1 MGKRQINATLY
12 LESRISWKGKEFVVE
27 ETPEGYL
34 FAYGKYR
41 TKILATDMPEWYVY
55 GYLYKQ
61 HGYISA
67 KNVKHLLYVP
77 NYTIDNH
84 YLKYDS
90 LFISYGEPIE
100 PYEYSEGRHWYK
112 GHGHVLYGSIIVD
125 FVKAAGKHS
134 GYGVKERNP
143 QLFMAADN
151 RQ

>member
-1 MGKRQINATLY
+1 MNKRQINATLY
-12 LESRISWKGKEFVVE
+12 LESRISW
-27 ETPEGYL
+27 
-34 FAYGKYR
+34 
-41 TKILATDMPEWYVY
+41 
-55 GYLYKQ
+55 
-61 HGYISA
+61 

-125 FVKAAGKHS
+125 FVNAAGKHLKPLMIVMFNDIFKYS
-134 GYGVKERNP
+134 
-143 QLFMAADN
+143 
-151 RQ
+151 